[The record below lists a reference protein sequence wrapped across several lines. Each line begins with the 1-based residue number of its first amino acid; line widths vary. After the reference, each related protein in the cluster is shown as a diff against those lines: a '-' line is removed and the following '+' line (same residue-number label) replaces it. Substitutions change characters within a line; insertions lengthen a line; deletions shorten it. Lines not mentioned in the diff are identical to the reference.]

1 MNEIQIFNSP
11 QFGEI
16 RTATDDNNEPLFCA
30 ADVCKALG
38 YVNGRDAIS
47 KHVDDPDVAKRD
59 AWVTT
64 GTKADGSEAKRQTLM
79 TFVNESGL
87 YSLIFGSKLES
98 AKQFKRWVTSEVL
111 PEIRKNG
118 GYIRGNVDETP
129 EDLMARALAVAK
141 QTLERVER
149 ERQQL
154 ANTNE
159 TQRIQLG
166 IQDAE
171 IRKAAPKV
179 EYYDKVMQSNC
190 TMTTTQIANGLGM
203 PCHRLNKLLR
213 DAGIQYK
220 QSGQWLLRSPYTDFG
235 LHAVRT
241 QTYTHADGSIGTSQ
255 YTVWNERGKRFISAL
270 VDNNWN
276 VKQAIKVLSDFEY
289 EFY

>member
-118 GYIRGNVDETP
+118 GYIRGNVNETP
-129 EDLMARALAVAK
+129 EELMARALAVAK

-190 TMTTTQIANGLGM
+190 TMTTTQIANGLGI

-276 VKQAIKVLSDFEY
+276 VKQAIKVLSDF
-289 EFY
+289 

>member
-16 RTATDDNNEPLFCA
+16 RTATNDNNEPLFCA

-129 EDLMARALAVAK
+129 EELMARALAVAK

-159 TQRIQLG
+159 NQRIQLG

-276 VKQAIKVLSDFEY
+276 VKQAIKVLSDF
-289 EFY
+289 

>member
-38 YVNGRDAIS
+38 YENPRKAVSDHI
-47 KHVDDPDVAKRD
+47 DDPDVTKRY

-111 PEIRKNG
+111 PEIRKSG

-129 EDLMARALAVAK
+129 EELMARALAVAK

-154 ANTNE
+154 ASTNE
-159 TQRIQLG
+159 NQRIQLG
-166 IQDAE
+166 IQDEE
-171 IRKAAPKV
+171 IKKAAPKV

-276 VKQAIKVLSDFEY
+276 VKQAIKVLSDF
-289 EFY
+289 

>member
-118 GYIRGNVDETP
+118 GYIRCNVDETP
-129 EDLMARALAVAK
+129 EELMARALAVAK

-190 TMTTTQIANGLGM
+190 TMTTTQIANGFGM

-276 VKQAIKVLSDFEY
+276 VKQAIKVLSDF
-289 EFY
+289 

>member
-1 MNEIQIFNSP
+1 MNEIQIFNST
-11 QFGEI
+11 QFGDI

-118 GYIRGNVDETP
+118 GYIRGNVNETP
-129 EDLMARALAVAK
+129 EELMARALAVAK

-159 TQRIQLG
+159 NQRIQLG

-276 VKQAIKVLSDFEY
+276 VKQAIKVLSDF
-289 EFY
+289 

>member
-11 QFGEI
+11 QIGEI

-129 EDLMARALAVAK
+129 EELMARALAVAK

-159 TQRIQLG
+159 SQRIQLG

-179 EYYDKVMQSNC
+179 DYYDKVLQSNC

-276 VKQAIKVLSDFEY
+276 VKQAIKVLSDF
-289 EFY
+289 

>member
-111 PEIRKNG
+111 PEIRKSG

-129 EDLMARALAVAK
+129 EELMARALAVAK

-154 ANTNE
+154 ASTNE
-159 TQRIQLG
+159 NQRIQLG

-276 VKQAIKVLSDFEY
+276 VKQAIKVLSDF
-289 EFY
+289 

>member
-38 YVNGRDAIS
+38 YENPRKAVSDHI
-47 KHVDDPDVAKRD
+47 DDPDVTKRY

-129 EDLMARALAVAK
+129 EELMARALAVAK

-154 ANTNE
+154 ASTNE
-159 TQRIQLG
+159 NQRIQLG

-241 QTYTHADGSIGTSQ
+241 QTYTHTDGSIGTSQ

-276 VKQAIKVLSDFEY
+276 VKQAIKVLSDF
-289 EFY
+289 

>member
-1 MNEIQIFNSP
+1 MNEIQIFNSL

-118 GYIRGNVDETP
+118 GYIRGNADETP
-129 EDLMARALAVAK
+129 EELMARALAVAK

-154 ANTNE
+154 ASTNE
-159 TQRIQLG
+159 NQRIQLG

-276 VKQAIKVLSDFEY
+276 VKQAIKVLSDF
-289 EFY
+289 

>member
-16 RTATDDNNEPLFCA
+16 RTTTDDNNEPLFCA

-129 EDLMARALAVAK
+129 EELMARALAVAK

-154 ANTNE
+154 ASTNE
-159 TQRIQLG
+159 NQRIQLG

-190 TMTTTQIANGLGM
+190 TMTTTQVANGLGM

-276 VKQAIKVLSDFEY
+276 VKQAIKVLSDF
-289 EFY
+289 

>member
-38 YVNGRDAIS
+38 YENPRKAVSDHI
-47 KHVDDPDVAKRD
+47 DDPDVTKRY

-129 EDLMARALAVAK
+129 EELMARALAVAK

-159 TQRIQLG
+159 NQRIQLG
-166 IQDAE
+166 IQDEE
-171 IRKAAPKV
+171 IKKAAPKV

-276 VKQAIKVLSDFEY
+276 VKQAIKVLSDF
-289 EFY
+289 

>member
-129 EDLMARALAVAK
+129 EELMARALAVAK
-141 QTLERVER
+141 LTLERVER

-154 ANTNE
+154 ASTNE
-159 TQRIQLG
+159 NQRIQLG

-171 IRKAAPKV
+171 IKKAAPKV

-276 VKQAIKVLSDFEY
+276 VKQAIKVLSDF
-289 EFY
+289 

>member
-16 RTATDDNNEPLFCA
+16 RTSTDDNNEPLFCA

-38 YVNGRDAIS
+38 YAKPQNAVS
-47 KHVDDPDVAKRD
+47 QHVDAPDALKRGT
-59 AWVTT
+59 WVTT

-118 GYIRGNVDETP
+118 GYIRGNANETP
-129 EDLMARALAVAK
+129 EELMARALAVAK

-154 ANTNE
+154 ASTNE
-159 TQRIQLG
+159 NQRIQLG

-179 EYYDKVMQSNC
+179 DYYDKVLQSNC

-276 VKQAIKVLSDFEY
+276 VKQAIKVLSDF
-289 EFY
+289 

>member
-1 MNEIQIFNSP
+1 MNKIQIFNSP

-64 GTKADGSEAKRQTLM
+64 GTKADGSEAKRRTLM

-129 EDLMARALAVAK
+129 EELMARALAVAK

-154 ANTNE
+154 ASTNE
-159 TQRIQLG
+159 NQRIQLG

-276 VKQAIKVLSDFEY
+276 VKQAIKVLSDF
-289 EFY
+289 

>member
-1 MNEIQIFNSP
+1 MNKIQIFNSP

-129 EDLMARALAVAK
+129 EELMARALAVAK

-154 ANTNE
+154 ASTNE
-159 TQRIQLG
+159 NQRIQLG

-276 VKQAIKVLSDFEY
+276 VKQAIKVLSDF
-289 EFY
+289 

>member
-38 YVNGRDAIS
+38 YENPRKAVSDHI
-47 KHVDDPDVAKRD
+47 DDPDVTKRY

-129 EDLMARALAVAK
+129 EELMARALAVAK

-159 TQRIQLG
+159 NQRIQLG

-276 VKQAIKVLSDFEY
+276 VKQAIKVLSDF
-289 EFY
+289 

>member
-38 YVNGRDAIS
+38 YENPRKAVSDHI
-47 KHVDDPDVAKRD
+47 DDPDVTKRY

-129 EDLMARALAVAK
+129 EELMARALAVAK

-154 ANTNE
+154 ASTNE
-159 TQRIQLG
+159 NQRIQLG

-179 EYYDKVMQSNC
+179 DYYDKVMQSNC

-276 VKQAIKVLSDFEY
+276 VKQAIKVLSDF
-289 EFY
+289 

>member
-38 YVNGRDAIS
+38 YENPRKAVSDHIDA
-47 KHVDDPDVAKRD
+47 PDVTKRY

-118 GYIRGNVDETP
+118 GYIRANVDETP
-129 EDLMARALAVAK
+129 EELMARALAVAK

-159 TQRIQLG
+159 SQRIQIG

-171 IRKAAPKV
+171 IKKAAPKV

-190 TMTTTQIANGLGM
+190 TMTTTQVANGLGM

-235 LHAVRT
+235 LNAVRT

-270 VDNNWN
+270 AANNWN
-276 VKQAIKVLSDFEY
+276 VKQAIKVLSDLV
-289 EFY
+289 

>member
-38 YVNGRDAIS
+38 YANGRDAIS

-129 EDLMARALAVAK
+129 EELMARALAVAK

-154 ANTNE
+154 ASTNE
-159 TQRIQLG
+159 NQRIQLG

-190 TMTTTQIANGLGM
+190 TITTTQIANGLGM

-276 VKQAIKVLSDFEY
+276 VKQAIKVLSDF
-289 EFY
+289 

>member
-11 QFGEI
+11 RFGEI

-129 EDLMARALAVAK
+129 EELMARALAVAK

-159 TQRIQLG
+159 NQRIQLG

-179 EYYDKVMQSNC
+179 EYYDKVLQSNC

-276 VKQAIKVLSDFEY
+276 VKQAIKVLSDF
-289 EFY
+289 

>member
-129 EDLMARALAVAK
+129 EELMARALAVAK

-159 TQRIQLG
+159 SQRIQLG
-166 IQDAE
+166 IQDEE
-171 IRKAAPKV
+171 IKKAAPKV
-179 EYYDKVMQSNC
+179 AYYDKVMQSNC

-270 VDNNWN
+270 AANNWN
-276 VKQAIKVLSDFEY
+276 VKQAIKVLSDF
-289 EFY
+289 

>member
-38 YVNGRDAIS
+38 YENPRKAVSDHI
-47 KHVDDPDVAKRD
+47 DDPDVTKRY

-129 EDLMARALAVAK
+129 EELMARALAVAK

-154 ANTNE
+154 ASTNE
-159 TQRIQLG
+159 NQRIQLG

-179 EYYDKVMQSNC
+179 DYYDKVLQSNC

-276 VKQAIKVLSDFEY
+276 VKQAIKVLSDF
-289 EFY
+289 

>member
-11 QFGEI
+11 QFGDI

-38 YVNGRDAIS
+38 YENPRKAVSDHI
-47 KHVDDPDVAKRD
+47 DDPDVTKRY

-129 EDLMARALAVAK
+129 EELMARALDVAK

-159 TQRIQLG
+159 NQRIQLG

-203 PCHRLNKLLR
+203 PCHRLKKLLR

-241 QTYTHADGSIGTSQ
+241 QTYTHADSSIGTSQ

-276 VKQAIKVLSDFEY
+276 VKQAIKVLSDF
-289 EFY
+289 

>member
-129 EDLMARALAVAK
+129 EELMARALAVAK

-154 ANTNE
+154 ASTNE
-159 TQRIQLG
+159 NQRIQLG

-171 IRKAAPKV
+171 IKKAAPKV
-179 EYYDKVMQSNC
+179 EYYDKVMQSDC

-276 VKQAIKVLSDFEY
+276 VKQAIKVLSDF
-289 EFY
+289 

>member
-118 GYIRGNVDETP
+118 GYIRCNVDETP
-129 EDLMARALAVAK
+129 EELMARALAVAK

-276 VKQAIKVLSDFEY
+276 VKQAIKVLSDF
-289 EFY
+289 

>member
-118 GYIRGNVDETP
+118 GYIRGNVNETP
-129 EDLMARALAVAK
+129 EELMARALAVAK

-154 ANTNE
+154 ASTNE
-159 TQRIQLG
+159 NQRIQLG

-179 EYYDKVMQSNC
+179 DYYDKVLQSNC

-276 VKQAIKVLSDFEY
+276 VKQAIKVLSDF
-289 EFY
+289 

>member
-118 GYIRGNVDETP
+118 GYIRGNVNETP
-129 EDLMARALAVAK
+129 EELMARALAVAK

-159 TQRIQLG
+159 NQRIQLG

-179 EYYDKVMQSNC
+179 EYYDKVLQSNC

-276 VKQAIKVLSDFEY
+276 VKQAIKVLSDF
-289 EFY
+289 

>member
-118 GYIRGNVDETP
+118 GYIRSNVDETP
-129 EDLMARALAVAK
+129 EELMARALAVAK

-159 TQRIQLG
+159 NQRIQLG
-166 IQDAE
+166 IQDEE
-171 IRKAAPKV
+171 IKKAAPKV

-190 TMTTTQIANGLGM
+190 TMTTTQVANGLGM

-276 VKQAIKVLSDFEY
+276 VKQAIKVLSDF
-289 EFY
+289 

>member
-129 EDLMARALAVAK
+129 EELMARALAVAK

-154 ANTNE
+154 ASTNE
-159 TQRIQLG
+159 NQRIQLG

-179 EYYDKVMQSNC
+179 EYYDKVLQSNC

-276 VKQAIKVLSDFEY
+276 VKQAIKVLSDF
-289 EFY
+289 

>member
-1 MNEIQIFNSP
+1 MNEIQIFNST
-11 QFGEI
+11 QFGDI

-38 YVNGRDAIS
+38 YENPRKAVSDHI
-47 KHVDDPDVAKRD
+47 DDPDVTKRY

-118 GYIRGNVDETP
+118 GYIRGNMDETP
-129 EDLMARALAVAK
+129 EELMARALAVAK

-154 ANTNE
+154 ASTNE
-159 TQRIQLG
+159 NQRIQLG

-276 VKQAIKVLSDFEY
+276 VKQAIKVLSDF
-289 EFY
+289 

>member
-38 YVNGRDAIS
+38 YENPRKAVSDHI
-47 KHVDDPDVAKRD
+47 DDPDVTKRY

-129 EDLMARALAVAK
+129 EELMARALAVAK

-154 ANTNE
+154 ANANE
-159 TQRIQLG
+159 SQRIQLG
-166 IQDAE
+166 IQDEE
-171 IRKAAPKV
+171 IKKAAPKV
-179 EYYDKVMQSNC
+179 EYYDKVLQSNC

-276 VKQAIKVLSDFEY
+276 VKQAIKVLSDLV
-289 EFY
+289 

>member
-129 EDLMARALAVAK
+129 EELMARALAVAK

-159 TQRIQLG
+159 NQRIQLG

-171 IRKAAPKV
+171 IKKAAPKV

-276 VKQAIKVLSDFEY
+276 VKQAIKVLSDF
-289 EFY
+289 

>member
-38 YVNGRDAIS
+38 YENPRKAVSDHI
-47 KHVDDPDVAKRD
+47 DDPDVTKRY

-118 GYIRGNVDETP
+118 GYIRGNVNETP
-129 EDLMARALAVAK
+129 EELMARALAVAK

-159 TQRIQLG
+159 NQRIQLG

-276 VKQAIKVLSDFEY
+276 VKQAIKVLSDF
-289 EFY
+289 

>member
-1 MNEIQIFNSP
+1 
-11 QFGEI
+11 
-16 RTATDDNNEPLFCA
+16 
-30 ADVCKALG
+30 
-38 YVNGRDAIS
+38 
-47 KHVDDPDVAKRD
+47 
-59 AWVTT
+59 
-64 GTKADGSEAKRQTLM
+64 M

-129 EDLMARALAVAK
+129 EELMARALAVAK

-159 TQRIQLG
+159 NQRIQLG

-171 IRKAAPKV
+171 IKKAAPKV

-276 VKQAIKVLSDFEY
+276 VKQAIKVLSDF
-289 EFY
+289 

>member
-118 GYIRGNVDETP
+118 GYIRGNVNETP
-129 EDLMARALAVAK
+129 EELMARALAVAK

-276 VKQAIKVLSDFEY
+276 VKQAIKVLSDF
-289 EFY
+289 

>member
-129 EDLMARALAVAK
+129 EELMARALAVAK

-159 TQRIQLG
+159 NQRIQLG

-241 QTYTHADGSIGTSQ
+241 QTYTQADGSIGTSQ

-276 VKQAIKVLSDFEY
+276 VKQAIKVLSDF
-289 EFY
+289 